1 MFSKK
6 PEERSPA
13 GAPRTMASSST
24 FSVFGTDVV
33 VKGDV
38 TASADL
44 HVDGTVVGDITCA
57 SLVQG
62 EGSTVEGSIKAETAR
77 LAGTVKGTITAREL
91 VILRSAKIEG
101 DVHYDALTIEHGAT
115 VEGRFAHATRP
126 TPVAG
131 RSEPKEDGEPRLTL
145 AS

>member
-62 EGSTVEGSIKAETAR
+62 EGSPVEGSIKAETAR
-77 LAGTVKGTITAREL
+77 LAR
-91 VILRSAKIEG
+91 AK
-101 DVHYDALTIEHGAT
+101 
-115 VEGRFAHATRP
+115 RR
-126 TPVAG
+126 
-131 RSEPKEDGEPRLTL
+131 
-145 AS
+145 

>member
-1 MFSKK
+1 
-6 PEERSPA
+6 
-13 GAPRTMASSST
+13 MASSST

-62 EGSTVEGSIKAETAR
+62 E
-77 LAGTVKGTITAREL
+77 
-91 VILRSAKIEG
+91 RS
-101 DVHYDALTIEHGAT
+101 
-115 VEGRFAHATRP
+115 RP
-126 TPVAG
+126 
-131 RSEPKEDGEPRLTL
+131 
-145 AS
+145 

>member
-13 GAPRTMASSST
+13 GAPRTMASGST

-91 VILRSAKIEG
+91 VILKSAKIEG
-101 DVHYDALTIEHGAT
+101 EVHRLEAKLQEALRHQLWAT
-115 VEGRFAHATRP
+115 VGVMLVSVLAALFLGR
-126 TPVAG
+126 
-131 RSEPKEDGEPRLTL
+131 
-145 AS
+145 